1 MKLKNNIR
9 LLCAADGL
17 SASGKSTGAK
27 LINKKYGLKLLSS
40 GLLYRYVSHKL
51 LLNKKLKNK
60 FVYLKKIAN
69 KITSQKLKSKKLF
82 DPEVTAYAAEI
93 AKSKKVRLIL
103 RKYQKNFAKQRLVII
118 EGRDSGTVIC
128 PNADIKFFFT
138 CILSTK
144 ARRRLI
150 DYRNIDKKITLK
162 EVKKALKKRDF
173 QDINRKYSPLK
184 QSKDSIVIDTSK
196 LNKKQMMH
204 KISTVIEGKL
214 LEKYGRNFK
223 AK

>member
-9 LLCAADGL
+9 LLCTADGL

-40 GLLYRYVSHKL
+40 GLLYRYASHKL

-118 EGRDSGTVIC
+118 EGRYSGTVIC

-138 CILSTK
+138 CKLSTK

-184 QSKDSIVIDTSK
+184 QSKDSIIIDTSK